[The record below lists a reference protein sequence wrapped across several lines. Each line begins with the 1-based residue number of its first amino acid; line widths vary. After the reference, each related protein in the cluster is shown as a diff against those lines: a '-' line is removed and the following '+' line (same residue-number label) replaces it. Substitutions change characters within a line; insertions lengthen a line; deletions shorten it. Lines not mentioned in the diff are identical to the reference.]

1 MDEYRPTDLGLINQT
16 ATTVELCWSI
26 PAHDLLNIDHFDIRY
41 RPVAET
47 KWRTIETDNNTN
59 AFTITELKSETQY
72 EFMVRS
78 VLHDGN
84 DGLFS
89 DSAVYKTMS
98 SLTEMMKKFGTKLSG
113 HSISAH
119 YKVPL
124 EEVASQ
130 RKKRTRTI
138 QLQTSKYSF

>member
-1 MDEYRPTDLGLINQT
+1 MFAFLFVQT
-16 ATTVELCWSI
+16 VCWSI

-41 RPVAET
+41 HPVAET

-59 AFTITELKSETQY
+59 AFTLTELKSETQY
-72 EFMVRS
+72 EFKVRS
-78 VLHDGN
+78 VLRNGN

-98 SLTEMMKKFGTKLSG
+98 SLTERMKIHGTKLSG
-113 HSISAH
+113 RNIPAH

-130 RKKRTRTI
+130 RKQRTRTI
-138 QLQTSKYSF
+138 KLQTSKYMYSF